1 MTYATTYHIGN
12 IQNAP
17 RNQATAIAPP
27 VKRVRKLD
35 AKTQG
40 RKRNQKGQ
48 TAVRTESYVANGFL
62 KTSFL
67 QRLEETETVQA
78 CRDNAKME
86 RDFYTSLSQ
95 LAEHYGITPK
105 PTQSLGYPY
114 NIALALKDAEEQLKQ
129 KVKDWEEIRLVQDSK
144 KTFFTTEE
152 RYSTG
157 STLYYIPVLPLYRWL
172 KDPKRKHTAQLLLS
186 VCSYLYHLADIPYYR
201 QESSYLYWMYEM
213 QKDWV
218 TEDDYGEDTENN
230 LGEFA
235 QAEWIGD
242 CMEKKIYHNAN
253 LKHFKERLDRFKAKD
268 TIDKDCLKVAQEAYA
283 IYQQYPSESILRNA
297 KPNGEA
303 NEEDMENIISME
315 KYISFCADGKG
326 WLMDNLV
333 ESVNN
338 ELQEYGQMEEPMI
351 IKRFD
356 GSDITANT
364 LEFENR
370 LLPMIDELTYILNNF

>member
-1 MTYATTYHIGN
+1 MTYATTYHIGH

-17 RNQATAIAPP
+17 TSQATAIAPP

-35 AKTQG
+35 AETQG

-48 TAVRTESYVANGFL
+48 TAVRTSGYVANDFL
-62 KTSFL
+62 RTSFL
-67 QRLEETETVQA
+67 PRLKETEIVQA
-78 CRDNAKME
+78 CRENAKME
-86 RDFYTSLSQ
+86 RDFYTSLSK
-95 LAEHYGITPK
+95 LAEHYDINLK
-105 PTQSLGYPY
+105 PSQFLGYPY

-129 KVKDWEEIRLVQDSK
+129 KVRNWEEIRLVQDSK
-144 KTFFTTEE
+144 KTFFTSEE

-157 STLYYIPVLPLYRWL
+157 STLYYIPVIPLYRWL
-172 KDPKRKHTAQLLLS
+172 KNPKRKQIAQLFLS

-201 QESSYLYWMYEM
+201 QENSYLYWMYEM
-213 QKDWV
+213 HKDWV

-230 LGEFA
+230 LREFA

-242 CMEKKIYHNAN
+242 RMEQKIYNNAN
-253 LKHFKERLDRFKAKD
+253 LKHFKDRIDRFKVKD
-268 TIDKDCLKVAQEAYA
+268 KIDIDCLKVAQEAYA
-283 IYQQYPSESILRNA
+283 IYQKYPSESIFRNA

-303 NEEDMENIISME
+303 NEEDMDNIISMQ

-333 ESVNN
+333 QSVNN
-338 ELQEYGQMEEPMI
+338 ELQEYGQMEEPII

-356 GSDITANT
+356 GSDIIANT

-370 LLPMIDELTYILNNF
+370 LLSMIDELTYILNNF